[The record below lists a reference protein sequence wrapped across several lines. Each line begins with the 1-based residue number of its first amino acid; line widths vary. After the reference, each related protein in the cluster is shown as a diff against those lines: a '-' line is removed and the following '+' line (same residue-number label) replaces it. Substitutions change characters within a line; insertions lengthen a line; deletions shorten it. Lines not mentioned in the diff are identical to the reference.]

1 MEIVAS
7 SYPINVSNKTF
18 HNEAASLMCLET
30 SKHFRCLFCLFPCS
44 FGHRTHSPIISRTQI
59 LTTRLDFQKLFL
71 VPVNARKYCYWTFTS
86 ARSLNSE
93 NAKIVLNQIGFSTT
107 SQQKHRNSIRALFCR
122 NTTSPFF
129 LLQSLCCL
137 GHPRWRMFKFQL
149 NNSRFYM
156 ASRTSSTRI
165 ASHSIP

>member
-44 FGHRTHSPIISRTQI
+44 FGHRTHSPIISRIQI
-59 LTTRLDFQKLFL
+59 LTTRLDFQKLFFGAGECTKILLLNIYLCSL
-71 VPVNARKYCYWTFTS
+71 VELWKCQN
-86 ARSLNSE
+86 RSQPNWLFNDE
-93 NAKIVLNQIGFSTT
+93 STET
-107 SQQKHRNSIRALFCR
+107 QKLHSRAVSSKH
-122 NTTSPFF
+122 NIAFF